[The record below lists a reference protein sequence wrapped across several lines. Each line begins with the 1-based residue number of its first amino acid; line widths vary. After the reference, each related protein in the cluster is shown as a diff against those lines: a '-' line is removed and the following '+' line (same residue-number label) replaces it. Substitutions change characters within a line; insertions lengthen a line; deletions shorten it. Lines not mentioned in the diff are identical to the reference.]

1 MDFDTL
7 HGSAV
12 EIYLDPTFVASTAP
26 EGSKSKATAGVLA
39 LLLGALGAHK
49 FYLGYTSQGLIVLAG
64 FFVGAITMILIF
76 GVFII
81 LGIGIIALIEGIT
94 YLTKSDAEFHQIYVE
109 GKKPWF

>member
-1 MDFDTL
+1 M
-7 HGSAV
+7 
-12 EIYLDPTFVASTAP
+12 
-26 EGSKSKATAGVLA
+26 
-39 LLLGALGAHK
+39 LGGLGAHK

-64 FFVGAITMILIF
+64 SFVGAITLLLIF

-81 LGIGIIALIEGIT
+81 IAIVVIALIEGIT